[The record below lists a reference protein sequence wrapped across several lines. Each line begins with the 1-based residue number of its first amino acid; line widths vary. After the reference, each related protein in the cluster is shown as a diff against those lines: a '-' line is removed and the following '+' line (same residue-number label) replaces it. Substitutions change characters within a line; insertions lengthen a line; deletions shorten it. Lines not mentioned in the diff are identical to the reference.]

1 MVRYIGPTLP
11 SLIELKAIRLES
23 QHEGNEY
30 DEGDVAQEEVQD
42 EERDVAKQD
51 DGTTKVEWRDD
62 DEPNFEEEE
71 AE

>member
-1 MVRYIGPTLP
+1 M
-11 SLIELKAIRLES
+11 KAIRLES
-23 QHEGNEY
+23 QHEGD

-51 DGTTKVEWRDD
+51 DGTTKVEWSDD

-71 AE
+71 EAE